1 MDVGIKL
8 HDLRGSGRLAMFAR
22 CVGAHNE
29 HEAIGI
35 LADVWAETQ
44 DRELVSVTKDEF
56 AQAVALRIED
66 PTKVLTAMVRSQLA
80 SNEGETFQI
89 HGNERHVAKLQAFR
103 ANASAGGKAL
113 ASKRRSSGTQAAS
126 KVTAK
131 KVPNGMPLGTQEAP
145 TLEPKG
151 HAPWQSSGMP
161 LGCPL
166 DALDTGILDTGI
178 KDPDLSAS
186 DFSPAISTEI
196 DPRSSLSSDAKNS
209 VGLTPS
215 PSAPV
220 VQKKV
225 KRKERSEEQ
234 KARSL
239 ANNRRYRELYEFAEG
254 YAPTGLDQ
262 SFNSMMAKFSDKYG
276 DDARAILEW
285 AFSTPDRSFGNKGWR
300 LDYIFDQA
308 PRLWREINNPRAAVE
323 HLAAPRQQ
331 HQVALAASNDL
342 AFDEYQRRKAERLA
356 NAKPV

>member
-56 AQAVALRIED
+56 AQAVALRIDD
-66 PTKVLTAMVRSQLA
+66 PSKVLTAMVRSQLA

-113 ASKRRSSGTQAAS
+113 ASKRRSSGIQAAS

-161 LGCPL
+161 LGCLL

-178 KDPDLSAS
+178 RDPDLSAS

-196 DPRSSLSSDAKNS
+196 DPRSSLSSDAKNR
-209 VGLTPS
+209 VGLTTS

-220 VQKKV
+220 VPEKK
-225 KRKERSEEQ
+225 RAERSAEQ
-234 KARSL
+234 KARGI
-239 ANNRRYRELYEFAEG
+239 ANNRLYRELYTTAEG
-254 YAPTGLDQ
+254 HPPTGLDQ
-262 SFNSMMAKFSDKYG
+262 AFNGMMAKFSDKHADG
-276 DDARAILEW
+276 AEQILRWVFERCPDKSFRA
-285 AFSTPDRSFGNKGWR
+285 KGWP
-300 LDYIFDQA
+300 LELIVQQA
-308 PRLWREINNPRAAVE
+308 PRLWRELNNPRTAVE
-323 HLAAPRQQ
+323 NLAAPRQQ
-331 HQVALAASNDL
+331 HQLALAASNDL
-342 AFDEYQRRKAERLA
+342 AFEEYHRRKAERLA
-356 NAKPV
+356 NADQV